1 VTMQVDLSFGRAN
14 FVLKDFSKTNT
25 YSFNTT
31 LHRGTE
37 WCKDL
42 KVENVVSRYKIKYFI
57 ILFSVS
63 YF

>member
-14 FVLKDFSKTNT
+14 FVLKDFTKTNT

-42 KVENVVSRYKIKYFI
+42 KVENVVSRY
-57 ILFSVS
+57 
-63 YF
+63 